1 MTAKTDIENTTDSNA
16 VSVESAALLT
26 LLADIRAAVGDPT
39 GKLMQDELAAHCAE
53 MLDRV
58 TRAEIILGRLATGCW
73 HYTLNEHSEGEN
85 IGDQVLD
92 YWRKYNAIGEAR
104 ADSAAPLPPATL

>member
-1 MTAKTDIENTTDSNA
+1 
-16 VSVESAALLT
+16 
-26 LLADIRAAVGDPT
+26 
-39 GKLMQDELAAHCAE
+39 MQDELAAHCAE